1 MNKTERKLL
10 ETFDPGYHSMVQEL
24 KKNQYEFL
32 RNIKTSSVLIVILMM
47 SLSGYIFTKAV
58 SSNPVVVN
66 YFFFTSL
73 FTTGSL
79 IYLYGE
85 HVSDYHRRRLQII
98 RYYEQN

>member
-79 IYLYGE
+79 IYLHGE